1 LLSIKKLFVVSLT
14 LLVVSCANI
23 PIATMLEFRSFDEE
37 KFVELDPNHLL
48 TKIHLDKPAE
58 IKPESTWLTLGVSSS
73 EQEVLSIILRLFQK
87 KHCRPSQDG

>member
-1 LLSIKKLFVVSLT
+1 
-14 LLVVSCANI
+14 
-23 PIATMLEFRSFDEE
+23 MLEFRSFDEE

-73 EQEVLSIILRLFQK
+73 EQVLSIILRSFQK
-87 KHCRPSQDG
+87 IHCQPSQDG